1 MWTGF
6 DQLFFFQN
14 TPRKSCLLS
23 LQQQCSTGSSAGRT
37 LGQRTLEVSAI
48 FTQPGLTKWLMNDT
62 PMSQVTLHGIT
73 RHSLLFVYQL
83 MRSAL
88 SFCRVIFGANVIE
101 RKNVRRRSMKRKST
115 HETCWVGGWVKQT
128 HAPRRSVFMCETKS
142 QHWPTLT
149 YIDKLRTSM

>member
-23 LQQQCSTGSSAGRT
+23 LQQQRSTGSSAGRT

-88 SFCRVIFGANVIE
+88 SFCRVIFVMSSKEKMSDDVAWRE
-101 RKNVRRRSMKRKST
+101 SPHMK
-115 HETCWVGGWVKQT
+115 HVGLVDGSNKRMHPGDQI
-128 HAPRRSVFMCETKS
+128 
-142 QHWPTLT
+142 TLT
-149 YIDKLRTSM
+149 YIDTLRTSM